1 MASGSF
7 ILTNTGATSRY
18 VQFVC
23 NWSSTSNG
31 SSANTSN
38 VYVEIIAKKLPG
50 STQATSG
57 RYNAFIDLDGATVG
71 LENVRFNLGVG
82 QQMQLISTTYDNVMH
97 NADGTKSCTISCNV
111 SGNVMWGNGSTT
123 ATLDTIMRYVTLN
136 TNVGN
141 RTETS
146 ITMNWATDR
155 SISKLWYSTNNGSSY
170 TELSA
175 SGTSGSFVISGLT
188 PNTNYP
194 IKVKVRAA
202 DSGLDTTS
210 STTNVYTYN
219 YPYAQSGTNVLIGD
233 ASVDITF
240 YNPLGREFTYT
251 LKDNAGG
258 TIGTGTTT
266 GTSATI
272 SLSGKDSQLYNSI
285 PNAKTSNFTCVCDTT
300 ISGSTQ
306 TRTANV
312 GSYSIVESA
321 CIPTLTSLSIIDT
334 NNTTTGITGDNTKII
349 SSYSQNTITA
359 NGISVKNG
367 ATISSVKA
375 YLYDINEQP
384 INLTISGTDASATG
398 VVISYSSQYSPNKNI
413 YIVVEDSRGI
423 NKTFTYEMNVFDYT
437 PVWTS
442 SYYVTRQS
450 NFYSDTDFFA
460 KVEITSIG
468 TNASYVK
475 TRYRKVGEQNWS
487 NWVNMV
493 SNVVKTITLDNEYA
507 WQYEI
512 EYGDALTN
520 RTISGSIQRGTPL
533 MFIDTKN
540 NRVGIN
546 CFPEHPFE
554 VEKAPINTNLSDSR
568 VACGLLD
575 GNVVYR
581 QCEYGDVGDVIDFN
595 DRSMYHL
602 IPMINEPKW
611 ITDVVVTT
619 YDTDGKKFR
628 KITPTNVQYLNSSLL
643 VLWTFPSDLDE
654 WNSKYLIQAEYTI
667 SVG

>member
-7 ILTNTGATSRY
+7 VLTNTGNTSRY
-18 VQFVC
+18 VQIRVD
-23 NWSSTSNG
+23 WADRKSSLVDNASVVDVVVTC
-31 SSANTSN
+31 
-38 VYVEIIAKKLPG
+38 VKLQG
-50 STQATSG
+50 STAATSG
-57 RYNAFIDLDGATVG
+57 KYNMTINLDG
-71 LENVRFNLGVG
+71 NVYTIPNTSFSVQPRSSIELAN
-82 QQMQLISTTYDNVMH
+82 ISFTGIVH
-97 NADGTKSCTISCNV
+97 NADGTKSCNLSVNV
-111 SGNVMWGNGSTT
+111 GGNVMWANGSQTI
-123 ATLDTIMRYVTLN
+123 TLDTFQRYVTLS
-136 TNVGN
+136 TSVGN

-155 SISKLWYSTNNGSSY
+155 GISKLWYSINNGSSY

-210 STTNVYTYN
+210 STNNVYTYN

-233 ASVDITF
+233 ASVGITF

-272 SLSGKDSQLYNSI
+272 SLTGKDSQLYNSI

-359 NGISVKNG
+359 TGIGVKNG
-367 ATISSVKA
+367 ATIDNVKA

-384 INLTISGTDASATG
+384 INLTISGTNASATG

-423 NKTFTYEMNVFDYT
+423 TKTFTYEMNVLDYT
-437 PVWTS
+437 PVWIS

-520 RTISGSIQRGTPL
+520 NTISGSIQRGTPL

-546 CFPEHPFE
+546 CFPENPFE

-575 GNVVYR
+575 GNYVYR
-581 QCEYGDVGDVIDFN
+581 QCEFGDVADVIDFN

-611 ITDVVVTT
+611 ITDVVITT
-619 YDTDGKKFR
+619 YDTDGKVFR